1 MATAG
6 GWCPLSSPRQRPSGP
21 SVKPHGEQTAPPK
34 RTSRALIATNQLPI
48 DPKERRRYPMPGHP
62 FAKSTQLK
70 HELKAPAE
78 TELSPD
84 LPASAAPLRIRRLG
98 LRRHHNHGGRHVRA
112 LDRRSARHCKSCRAI
127 ENSLQERKKGS
138 GRRAGSSDECCSA
151 RRSGRRTAAV
161 LAAAAR
167 PGPLP
172 HSPPSTRRQARLRLF
187 PVGRAA
193 GARRALRRT
202 APSLTSSGLAHRDDA
217 AAFGTNGARRSTCLA
232 MLCRHSGRALRPVR

>member
-1 MATAG
+1 
-6 GWCPLSSPRQRPSGP
+6 
-21 SVKPHGEQTAPPK
+21 
-34 RTSRALIATNQLPI
+34 
-48 DPKERRRYPMPGHP
+48 MPGHP
-62 FAKSTQLK
+62 FAKSTQLRARARGACQK
-70 HELKAPAE
+70 R
-78 TELSPD
+78 ELSPD
-84 LPASAAPLRIRRLG
+84 LAASAAPLRVRRLG

-112 LDRRSARHCKSCRAI
+112 LDRRSARHCKAAERSRTHCR
-127 ENSLQERKKGS
+127 NERKAAVG
-138 GRRAGSSDECCSA
+138 GRAHPTSAARA

-193 GARRALRRT
+193 GARRALAPA

-217 AAFGTNGARRSTCLA
+217 AARTNGATAVYMPGDALSPFRSRA
-232 MLCRHSGRALRPVR
+232 PARALRMKAIVSREPGFRRARPTIRR